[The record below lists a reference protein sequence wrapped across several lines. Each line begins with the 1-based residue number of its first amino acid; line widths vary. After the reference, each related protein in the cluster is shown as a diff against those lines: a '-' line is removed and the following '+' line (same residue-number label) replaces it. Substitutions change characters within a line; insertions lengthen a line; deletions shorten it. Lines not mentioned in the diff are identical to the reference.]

1 MSRSRVKPQLRYFV
15 YVSDAKLEQLFQ
27 QIKVI
32 DPKLLERLSLEA
44 KVDLKVASLAIKTA
58 PDPASTRMAQL
69 MVVERYIDAH
79 QPVGTVREPGTRYFR
94 GTMPMRWGWLSDYRN
109 LPEGSSREEIKHE
122 AMHGGNAA
130 FFRGEHDGQIVALVG
145 SRRHVLGEQPSQ
157 ANTVVADSPYSI
169 LPGVIPLIA
178 DHAGD
183 LSDKAEFY
191 KREYPGLNDYWPP
204 EVCLEGC
211 SVVELAGPPQWMEFL
226 AVPLI
231 EGQIPV
237 PEHASMAIPKGHA
250 VLATPIYVAH
260 ADPPETS

>member
-1 MSRSRVKPQLRYFV
+1 MSHSRVKPQLRYFV

-79 QPVGTVREPGTRYFR
+79 QRVGTVREPGTRYFR
-94 GTMPMRWGWLSDYRN
+94 GTMPMRWGWLSDIRN
-109 LPEGSSREEIKHE
+109 PPEGTSKEQLEHE
-122 AMHGGNAA
+122 YMHGGNAA
-130 FFRGEHDGQIVALVG
+130 FFRGEHDGQIVTLAG

-157 ANTVVADSPYSI
+157 ANTRVDDCRYTH
-169 LPGVIPLIA
+169 LPTVIPLIA
-178 DHAGD
+178 DHVGD

-191 KREYPGLNDYWPP
+191 KREYPGLNDNWPP
-204 EVCLEGC
+204 EICLEAC
-211 SVVELAGPPQWMEFL
+211 SAVELAGPPQWMEFL
-226 AVPLI
+226 VVPLF

-237 PEHASMAIPKGHA
+237 PEHAGMVPKGHA